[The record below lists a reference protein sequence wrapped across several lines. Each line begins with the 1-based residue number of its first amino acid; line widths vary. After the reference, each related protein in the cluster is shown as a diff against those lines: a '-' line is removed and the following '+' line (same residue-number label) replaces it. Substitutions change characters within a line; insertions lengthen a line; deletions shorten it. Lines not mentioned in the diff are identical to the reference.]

1 MTTTT
6 NTASNLT
13 RLTLKSFKTVKWMSE
28 ETICFTASVLIDGKV
43 IGEASNE
50 GHGGCTFLHF
60 VSPAAEAT
68 AEQFAKSINP
78 ADVKGW
84 EFLADKG
91 FTIDCLVDIAVE
103 IEERKKDTARIVAK
117 IRRDAAKKAQ
127 YIKTTTQKGFV
138 AGFKGVT
145 DLNRAKAVEQAK
157 ASPEFKTMV
166 ADMTDAEIA
175 AWFIA

>member
-1 MTTTT
+1 MNTEINTT
-6 NTASNLT
+6 ANLT

-28 ETICFTASVLIDGKV
+28 ETICFTATVLIDGKV

-60 VSPAAEAT
+60 VSTSAEAT
-68 AEQFAKSINP
+68 AEQFSKSINP
-78 ADVKGW
+78 ADIKGW
-84 EFLADKG
+84 EFMSDKG
-91 FTIDCLVDIAVE
+91 FTIDCLVDIVVE
-103 IEERKKDTARIVAK
+103 REMQKKDTARIVAK

-145 DLNRAKAVEQAK
+145 DLNREKAVAQAK
-157 ASPEFKTMV
+157 AQPDFKTMV

-175 AWFIA
+175 EWFIA